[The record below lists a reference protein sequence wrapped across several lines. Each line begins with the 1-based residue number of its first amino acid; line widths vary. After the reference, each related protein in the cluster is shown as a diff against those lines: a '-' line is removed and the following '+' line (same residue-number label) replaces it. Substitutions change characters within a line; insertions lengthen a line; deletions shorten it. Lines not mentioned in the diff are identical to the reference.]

1 MSKDKNPHEET
12 DAPVHDEKSPSDAP
26 AFESGTE
33 MSENSA
39 EFGDALVRMQ
49 QQLDEARDKYLR
61 LYSDFDNFKK
71 RVLKEK
77 LDLMKTAA
85 QDTLSAL
92 LPVLDDFDRAR
103 QNAEDDN
110 STEVFS
116 EGVHLVYHK
125 LYQVLQQKGLQA
137 MESDGQVFDPE
148 LHEAITEIP
157 APSEDMKGKVVA
169 TVEKGY
175 SLNDRIIRYAKVVV
189 GK

>member
-12 DAPVHDEKSPSDAP
+12 DAPEHNEKSQSDA
-26 AFESGTE
+26 SMLGTGAE
-33 MSENSA
+33 MPENSPESVGELA
-39 EFGDALVRMQ
+39 RMQ
-49 QQLDEARDKYLR
+49 HQLDEARDKYLR
-61 LYSDFDNFKK
+61 LFSDFDNFKK

-77 LDLMKTAA
+77 LDLIKTAA

-103 QNAEDDN
+103 QNAEDDQ
-110 STEVFS
+110 STEVFT

-125 LYQVLQQKGLQA
+125 LYHVLQQKGLQA

-148 LHEAITEIP
+148 LHEAVTEIP
-157 APSEDMKGKVVA
+157 APSDEMKGKVVA
-169 TVEKGY
+169 TLEKGY
-175 SLNDRIIRYAKVVV
+175 TLNDRIIRYAKVVV